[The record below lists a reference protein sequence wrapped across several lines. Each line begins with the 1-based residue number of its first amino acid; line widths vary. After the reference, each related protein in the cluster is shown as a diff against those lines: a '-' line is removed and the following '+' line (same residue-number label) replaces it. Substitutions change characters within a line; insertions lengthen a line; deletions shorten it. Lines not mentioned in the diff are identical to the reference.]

1 MLLIKTYLKIAF
13 MCSLHVHVRRPTKT
27 IRSLDAAFIWDNT
40 CLGWVQ
46 RADRKQSEFLSLE
59 SSSKYIVIY
68 YRSNKWKYQLFSDLI
83 LPYIYLFSQSSALI
97 RMMQSF
103 LGDET
108 LRKGI
113 EVGFAEGSLCNENFF
128 LQTFSSNGKQRLS
141 FLHAIQI
148 YLRKH
153 QFANAKDSDLW
164 KAMSEVSVAEISN
177 LLFLQKQ

>member
-1 MLLIKTYLKIAF
+1 
-13 MCSLHVHVRRPTKT
+13 
-27 IRSLDAAFIWDNT
+27 
-40 CLGWVQ
+40 
-46 RADRKQSEFLSLE
+46 
-59 SSSKYIVIY
+59 
-68 YRSNKWKYQLFSDLI
+68 
-83 LPYIYLFSQSSALI
+83 
-97 RMMQSF
+97 MMQSF

>member
-1 MLLIKTYLKIAF
+1 
-13 MCSLHVHVRRPTKT
+13 
-27 IRSLDAAFIWDNT
+27 
-40 CLGWVQ
+40 
-46 RADRKQSEFLSLE
+46 
-59 SSSKYIVIY
+59 
-68 YRSNKWKYQLFSDLI
+68 
-83 LPYIYLFSQSSALI
+83 
-97 RMMQSF
+97 MMQSF
-103 LGDET
+103 LGDEI

-164 KAMSEVSVAEISN
+164 KAMSEVSVAAIPNS
-177 LLFLQKQ
+177 LFLQKQITTYNSNNVLGALMRFCVS